1 MVWRVTASEAL
12 DFLRSLQPSG
22 IVLGLETTRRLAA
35 AVGNPQDRLQ
45 FIHVAGTNGKG
56 SVCALLE
63 SVYRTAG
70 LKVGLYTSPHLVRFG
85 ERIQVDRVLIPDA
98 DLARHVA
105 TLKAAVERRGGP
117 APTFFEFTTVLAL
130 CHFAES
136 RVDLVVWET
145 GLGGRLDSTNIV
157 TPLASVITNVSL
169 DHMQVLGSTVA
180 AIASE
185 KAGIIKPG
193 VPVLTAAMD
202 PDAEA
207 ILRFKARELDAPYLN
222 LGPPQVAAFRLDVG
236 LLGPHQRVNGAL
248 AAATVRLL
256 RAFLPVTDEALREGL
271 ARAQWAGR
279 MQVLE
284 RGSQRVLLDG
294 AHNRAGV
301 EALKEALP
309 ELCGP
314 TRPTLIV
321 GLLAD
326 KEVGTML
333 AQLVPL
339 AGRILT
345 VPVAN
350 PRTLG
355 SEAVRAA
362 VMATGLGRPVRA
374 AASLAEA
381 LRWAAADP
389 VVLVTG
395 SLYLIGEAL
404 ELLGGI
410 PTGGTEER
418 SLNAWGGS
426 ASGAARVPTVTPPG
440 VNGHDAA
447 SATGTS

>member
-1 MVWRVTASEAL
+1 MVWPVTTSEAV
-12 DFLRSLQPSG
+12 DYLRSLQPSG
-22 IVLGLETTRRLAA
+22 VVLGLDSTQRLAA
-35 AVGNPQDRLQ
+35 AVGDPQTRLR

-63 SVYRTAG
+63 SVYRNAG

-85 ERIQVDRVLIPDA
+85 ERIQVDRIPISDS

-105 TLKAAVERRGGP
+105 TLKAVVDRLGGP

-136 RVDLVVWET
+136 CVDLVVWET
-145 GLGGRLDSTNIV
+145 GLGGRLDATNIV

-180 AIASE
+180 AIAAE

-207 ILRFKARELDAPYLN
+207 ILRFKARELDSPYLH
-222 LGPPQVAAFRLDVG
+222 LGPSEVAAFRLDVG

-256 RAFLPVTDEALREGL
+256 RVFLPVTDEALRDGL

-279 MQVLE
+279 MQVLQ
-284 RGSQRVLLDG
+284 RGARRIILDG

-301 EALKEALP
+301 EALREGLP
-309 ELCGP
+309 EVCGS

-321 GLLAD
+321 GLLAE
-326 KEVGTML
+326 KEVGPML
-333 AQLVPL
+333 GQLVPL

-355 SEAVRAA
+355 SEEIRAA
-362 VMATGLGRPVRA
+362 VVAMGLGRPARA
-374 AASLAEA
+374 ASSLADA

-404 ELLGGI
+404 ELLGESSIGDA
-410 PTGGTEER
+410 EER
-418 SLNAWGGS
+418 SLNAWGGA
-426 ASGAARVPTVTPPG
+426 ASGSEPRPPAISG
-440 VNGHDAA
+440 
-447 SATGTS
+447 SAPA

>member
-1 MVWRVTASEAL
+1 MVWPVTTSEAV
-12 DFLRSLQPSG
+12 DYLRSLQPSG
-22 IVLGLETTRRLAA
+22 VVLGLDSTRRLAA
-35 AVGNPQDRLQ
+35 AVGDPQNRLR

-63 SVYRTAG
+63 SVYRNAG

-85 ERIQVDRVLIPDA
+85 ERIQVGRIPISDS

-105 TLKAAVERRGGP
+105 TLKAVVDRLGGP

-130 CHFAES
+130 CYFAES
-136 RVDLVVWET
+136 CVDLVVWET

-180 AIASE
+180 AIAAE

-207 ILRFKARELDAPYLN
+207 ILRFKARELDSPYLH
-222 LGPPQVAAFRLDVG
+222 LGPSEVAAFRLDVG

-256 RAFLPVTDEALREGL
+256 RVFLPVTDEALRDGL

-279 MQVLE
+279 MQVLQ
-284 RGSQRVLLDG
+284 RGARRIILDG

-301 EALKEALP
+301 EALREGLP
-309 ELCGP
+309 EVCGS
-314 TRPTLIV
+314 TRPTLVV
-321 GLLAD
+321 GLLAE
-326 KEVGTML
+326 KEVGPML
-333 AQLVPL
+333 GQLVPL

-355 SEAVRAA
+355 SEEIRAA
-362 VMATGLGRPVRA
+362 VVAMGLGRPVRA
-374 AASLAEA
+374 ASSLAEA

-404 ELLGGI
+404 ELLGESSMGD
-410 PTGGTEER
+410 PEER
-418 SLNAWGGS
+418 SLNAWGGA
-426 ASGAARVPTVTPPG
+426 ASGSEPRPPVISG
-440 VNGHDAA
+440 
-447 SATGTS
+447 SAPA

>member
-1 MVWRVTASEAL
+1 MVWPVTTSEAV
-12 DFLRSLQPSG
+12 DYLRSLQPAG
-22 IVLGLETTRRLAA
+22 VVLGLDSTQRLAA
-35 AVGNPQDRLQ
+35 AVGDPQTRLR

-63 SVYRTAG
+63 SVYRNAG

-85 ERIQVDRVLIPDA
+85 ERIQVDRIPISDS

-105 TLKAAVERRGGP
+105 TLKAVVDRLGGP

-136 RVDLVVWET
+136 CVDLVVWET
-145 GLGGRLDSTNIV
+145 GLGGRLDATNIV

-180 AIASE
+180 AIAAE

-207 ILRFKARELDAPYLN
+207 ILRFKARELDSPYLH
-222 LGPPQVAAFRLDVG
+222 LGPSEVAAFRLDVG

-256 RAFLPVTDEALREGL
+256 RVFLPVTDEALRDGL

-279 MQVLE
+279 MQVLQ
-284 RGSQRVLLDG
+284 RGARRIILDG

-301 EALKEALP
+301 EALREGLP
-309 ELCGP
+309 EVCGS

-321 GLLAD
+321 GLLAE
-326 KEVGTML
+326 KEVGPML
-333 AQLVPL
+333 GQLVPL

-355 SEAVRAA
+355 SEEIRAA
-362 VMATGLGRPVRA
+362 VVAMGLGRPARA
-374 AASLAEA
+374 ASSLADA

-404 ELLGGI
+404 ELLGESSIGDA
-410 PTGGTEER
+410 EER
-418 SLNAWGGS
+418 SLNAWGGA
-426 ASGAARVPTVTPPG
+426 ASGSEPRPPAISG
-440 VNGHDAA
+440 
-447 SATGTS
+447 SAPA